1 MQYTIRDVRR
11 GDPGEAALLADLWN
25 ASDAG
30 WPGGLTRGAPMT
42 AERMLERLERLDR
55 LIVFTAD
62 AGGQLVGYGDVRR
75 IHGRDDVAYGVLL
88 NVRPDWHDKGCG
100 KAIILAILERLTEL
114 GFRQFSIQTWS
125 GNLRAIPLY
134 KKTGFFWEP
143 GTGVRLQN
151 FIPTALVLPA
161 ARGFFSRHGWYQ
173 SFRRDLAVAPDD
185 VRWHGTRVYPYRFEA
200 DGDLFAMVIDRKA
213 EAPTAIETS
222 DFSVACYTG
231 RGEIVCAV
239 PHAFTWEIV
248 NKRGGG
254 RPLRVE
260 LSAAGPAG
268 VDLEVTESL
277 EVTDSLRLQRPF
289 VVSPEIG
296 RPRPGLPLHAV
307 TSTLVVDGVP
317 VVLATGLATVQPIEL
332 DVQGLRPT
340 PDKPEEVIV
349 RLYNRLGVALAG
361 EVSFEPRPGLA
372 FDRAAAP
379 FTVPAG
385 SWASCSFRLTAGEG
399 AHATRVR
406 AVCAPERNPG
416 LRLQAPLATRAQ
428 AVTFRAVPLDRVY
441 AWEDEEA
448 EVVTIETPTLWIT
461 AHLRGGGLFVH
472 DRLSDQLVFRQGAP
486 VAGPPFEG
494 EQIPPL
500 YEHRFEQ
507 ADGRVRLTQTI
518 PSEML
523 PGVIVERT
531 LTVGAGPF
539 LRLDHRVRNA
549 TGVEQRPR
557 LRCPGELHLH
567 RAVTAPLAV
576 GLVHEIVEG
585 LGDFPLE
592 GGQDLPKEAAAYAE
606 GWSAREEHGLVAG
619 LVWKRCGEI
628 DGGSVLFDLPAIAPR
643 SSVDVDPLYLVVGR
657 GDWRLVRDLWRRL
670 WQEGPDAAPPMPR
683 PVLSAGFEPGPLL
696 VTAGSTAA
704 TLAVT
709 NRRRKPLD
717 GRWELRAAGFRAQPA
732 GGELA
737 GVTPGRPASRQVT
750 LTCADLTPRV
760 VPAAIVLRSAAT
772 IDERAAPI
780 VVVGDAAREV
790 SVGPADDGALLHVDN
805 GLLSFAVAPGH
816 HGSLV
821 SLRRGERELLVSSF
835 PQPRPYQWMTAWFGG
850 VEPFVAGP
858 GDSRYVGDTFAGQAV
873 ERRGTRGLLWRGAGV
888 TCQVRH
894 AETRWLTLTVEYLT
908 IGGSNLVAL
917 VQRLTNTSGAFQEVP
932 VGFIVFP
939 AVTPD
944 TRVHYEVRATE
955 ERDAV
960 VRQRAPMPYS
970 FRFGDARWVAMETAG
985 ATLVLTPL
993 APEGEAG
1000 GWLLNRE
1007 AAGLHT
1013 TLPLRL
1019 EAGETREKLAWLAV
1033 VDEPRQAR
1041 GYREL
1046 GALRELP

>member
-1 MQYTIRDVRR
+1 
-11 GDPGEAALLADLWN
+11 
-25 ASDAG
+25 
-30 WPGGLTRGAPMT
+30 
-42 AERMLERLERLDR
+42 
-55 LIVFTAD
+55 
-62 AGGQLVGYGDVRR
+62 
-75 IHGRDDVAYGVLL
+75 
-88 NVRPDWHDKGCG
+88 
-100 KAIILAILERLTEL
+100 
-114 GFRQFSIQTWS
+114 
-125 GNLRAIPLY
+125 
-134 KKTGFFWEP
+134 
-143 GTGVRLQN
+143 
-151 FIPTALVLPA
+151 
-161 ARGFFSRHGWYQ
+161 
-173 SFRRDLAVAPDD
+173 
-185 VRWHGTRVYPYRFEA
+185 
-200 DGDLFAMVIDRKA
+200 
-213 EAPTAIETS
+213 
-222 DFSVACYTG
+222 
-231 RGEIVCAV
+231 
-239 PHAFTWEIV
+239 
-248 NKRGGG
+248 
-254 RPLRVE
+254 
-260 LSAAGPAG
+260 
-268 VDLEVTESL
+268 
-277 EVTDSLRLQRPF
+277 
-289 VVSPEIG
+289 
-296 RPRPGLPLHAV
+296 
-307 TSTLVVDGVP
+307 
-317 VVLATGLATVQPIEL
+317 
-332 DVQGLRPT
+332 
-340 PDKPEEVIV
+340 
-349 RLYNRLGVALAG
+349 
-361 EVSFEPRPGLA
+361 
-372 FDRAAAP
+372 
-379 FTVPAG
+379 
-385 SWASCSFRLTAGEG
+385 
-399 AHATRVR
+399 
-406 AVCAPERNPG
+406 
-416 LRLQAPLATRAQ
+416 
-428 AVTFRAVPLDRVY
+428 
-441 AWEDEEA
+441 
-448 EVVTIETPTLWIT
+448 
-461 AHLRGGGLFVH
+461 
-472 DRLSDQLVFRQGAP
+472 
-486 VAGPPFEG
+486 
-494 EQIPPL
+494 
-500 YEHRFEQ
+500 
-507 ADGRVRLTQTI
+507 
-518 PSEML
+518 
-523 PGVIVERT
+523 
-531 LTVGAGPF
+531 
-539 LRLDHRVRNA
+539 
-549 TGVEQRPR
+549 
-557 LRCPGELHLH
+557 
-567 RAVTAPLAV
+567 
-576 GLVHEIVEG
+576 
-585 LGDFPLE
+585 
-592 GGQDLPKEAAAYAE
+592 
-606 GWSAREEHGLVAG
+606 
-619 LVWKRCGEI
+619 
-628 DGGSVLFDLPAIAPR
+628 
-643 SSVDVDPLYLVVGR
+643 VDVDPLYLVVGR